1 MSKLKKGD
9 NPCPFVGEMV
19 PSEKGKVTIPPQK
32 SIITVAPLD
41 VRNNLMKLTGVEKYS
56 FKEIDGKIYRI
67 GENGIEYPPIS
78 KEKLEELKKSHKEL
92 SEQKEDEDIHR

>member
-1 MSKLKKGD
+1 MSKLGKGD
-9 NPCPFVGEMV
+9 NPCPHVGEMIS
-19 PSEKGKVTIPPQK
+19 SEKGEVTIPPKK

-67 GENGIEYPPIS
+67 GENGLEYPPIS
-78 KEKLEELKKSHKEL
+78 KEKFEELKKLHKEFFAG
-92 SEQKEDEDIHR
+92 KEDEDIHR